1 MFSYSAGSEAILL
14 NDLNK
19 PKDELLDE
27 NLDDVRQ
34 AAKQLEAEK
43 SRLLAEAMMEL
54 QKDEQNQEH
63 ILLMAKRL
71 AQLKGEDP
79 SKGACYYHY
88 PTVSRY

>member
-1 MFSYSAGSEAILL
+1 M
-14 NDLNK
+14 
-19 PKDELLDE
+19 LDE

-54 QKDEQNQEH
+54 QKDEQNQEQ

-71 AQLKGEDP
+71 AQLKGDDP
-79 SKGACYYHY
+79 SKGAY
-88 PTVSRY
+88 